1 MPLPLHSA
9 PHHTGLAL
17 FLGWDRTIYLYV
29 YTVYIRYF
37 KQGNHH
43 NIRSYTVCTYG
54 SGQPNLFHGLDVA
67 IHCTLHT
74 MPTCCTTLPTPFT
87 SLPQCLHPAPHCLHY
102 TLSTSLSTSC
112 TTLSTLHNS
121 ASLSIFCTPE
131 FEDIRLSPSTAHPF
145 ASQTIPLIFA
155 SPYLCCKSE
164 GVKWSRKS
172 SI

>member
-1 MPLPLHSA
+1 MLW
-9 PHHTGLAL
+9 
-17 FLGWDRTIYLYV
+17 FNYCI
-29 YTVYIRYF
+29 
-37 KQGNHH
+37 
-43 NIRSYTVCTYG
+43 
-54 SGQPNLFHGLDVA
+54 
-67 IHCTLHT
+67 
-74 MPTCCTTLPTPFT
+74 TLPTYTTCFLPHCLHPAPHCLHHTSLPQCLHPAPHCLPTLHIFYLTAYILHHTAYTTRFYLNVYILHHTANLQYT